1 MSNEPKADAQEIED
15 SQHEARDI
23 LQDALDAIADAAY
36 TIGSPLNLLP
46 KNEEGDVEFDENDLE
61 KTGHP
66 TLVAIAKVAH
76 ALYAALETLPPAPDD
91 EDDLDDEGEDEGDEG
106 EGEGEGDDEKK

>member
-15 SQHEARDI
+15 AQHEARDI

-36 TIGSPLNLLP
+36 TIGAPLNLLP
-46 KNEEGDVEFDENDLE
+46 KNEEGDVEFDESDLE

-66 TLVAIAKVAH
+66 TLVAIAKVAN
-76 ALYAALETLPPAPDD
+76 AIYAALETLPPAPED
-91 EDDLDDEGEDEGDEG
+91 EDDLDDEGDDDEGDG
-106 EGEGEGDDEKK
+106 EAEAE